1 MLSLSYLCFIIG
13 QGVPQRLV
21 LIVLSLEHIRQPLLI
36 LHLFKQLAL
45 YFQGF
50 GIGLLG
56 LALPLVELPLDGI
69 NLLLVLADVV
79 FALLDFLLVR
89 FVVVNLGVQIKLIA
103 LQTVDQG
110 VFLVDKLVQALDLLS
125 KHDDL
130 VLKVLDLDLD
140 VLILI
145 EGLF

>member
-103 LQTVDQG
+103 L
-110 VFLVDKLVQALDLLS
+110 
-125 KHDDL
+125 
-130 VLKVLDLDLD
+130 
-140 VLILI
+140 
-145 EGLF
+145 